1 MIWKKIHICYHPCW
15 LYLNLSVLCDIYCEG
30 SRNAHSMQNTGTT
43 WYSYTDNDILCLVN
57 LFLPSSKSN
66 IQFCLFDHYRAP
78 RWLLKKIIYD
88 RHWFSLLNGSEQLR
102 TYDCIQRA
110 FFVCLL
116 VIACPSVALCWIFL
130 HENCSTNAVRNSM
143 WVKWYP
149 HLAHCKLEC
158 QLFTLGII
166 MDFLEWRTH

>member
-102 TYDCIQRA
+102 TYDSIQRA

-116 VIACPSVALCWIFL
+116 LLVPQL
-130 HENCSTNAVRNSM
+130 HYVGFFYMKIVVEM
-143 WVKWYP
+143 
-149 HLAHCKLEC
+149 
-158 QLFTLGII
+158 QLLGIPCELN
-166 MDFLEWRTH
+166 DTHILHVAS